1 MPRMSRY
8 QSSRYNFAVPL
19 SGHALLFNAASGAI
33 VRLNGADSECL
44 ARYLCQPP
52 GEIDT
57 HAFDPGVW
65 KQLRDGGFVVPVD
78 TDETES
84 VRRRYW
90 RARVET
96 PMVVTI
102 TTTMECNLG
111 CYYCYER
118 RSKQALSSEQL
129 PALLAWVRERLLVS
143 RKKSLHVDWYGGEPL
158 LNPAFMEAASGALQA
173 LCAELGVDY
182 RASVIS
188 NGTCWP
194 DDPVAF
200 VRAHR
205 IQQAQI
211 SFDGLRANH
220 DRRRH
225 YRKAYRDAEST
236 PSSFE
241 QAVALVDRLVSAVRV
256 DLRFNID
263 AKNAGD
269 MLPFLEFAQK
279 RGWFSAPFP
288 AVFQPARLASY
299 SERSGFMRRHE
310 LPLAEYDALRAEAR
324 AWLSSVGNIEEAEIP
339 TGYPSPKSS
348 VCAALAEDS
357 VVVGG
362 DGLAYRCGLQVGEAG
377 RAVGAIARTEF
388 SGIPIELESDGDA
401 AWWKAFDP
409 CDQPRCRQCSFLPI
423 CWGGC
428 PKKHLEQDQHAL
440 REQSDYWRRNLA
452 RLIAAG
458 ANEALSTPV
467 TYADADQFRLPETDR
482 SAEI

>member
-1 MPRMSRY
+1 MSRY
-8 QSSRYNFAVPL
+8 QPSRFNFAVPL
-19 SGHALLFNAASGAI
+19 AGRALLFNAASGAV
-33 VRLNGADSECL
+33 VRLNGADSERM

-52 GEIDT
+52 GEIEPD
-57 HAFDPGVW
+57 AFDPGVW
-65 KQLRDGGFVVPVD
+65 RQLRDGSFVVPAGS
-78 TDETES
+78 DETES
-84 VRRRYW
+84 IRQRYW
-90 RARVET
+90 RARADT

-102 TTTMECNLG
+102 TTTMDCNLG
-111 CYYCYER
+111 CYYCYES

-129 PALLAWVRERLLVS
+129 PALLTWVRERLVAS

-158 LNPAFMEAASGALQA
+158 LNPEFMEAASGSLQM

-194 DDPVAF
+194 EDPGAF

-220 DRRRH
+220 DRRRR
-225 YRKAYRDAEST
+225 YRKAYRHGGST
-236 PSSFE
+236 PSSFDR
-241 QAVALVDRLVSAVRV
+241 AVALVDRLVNAARV

-269 MLPFLEFAQK
+269 MLPFLEFARR

-299 SERSGFMRRHE
+299 SERSGFMREHE
-310 LPLAEYDALRAEAR
+310 LPLAEYDALRARAR
-324 AWLSSVGNIEEAEIP
+324 AWLSSIGSIEEAEIP
-339 TGYPSPKSS
+339 MGYPSPKSS
-348 VCAALAEDS
+348 VCAALADDS
-357 VVVGG
+357 IVIGG
-362 DGLAYRCGLQVGEAG
+362 DGMAYRCGLQVGEAG
-377 RAVGAIARTEF
+377 RAVGAIARPAL
-388 SGIPIELESDGDA
+388 SGIPIEVESGDDET
-401 AWWKAFDP
+401 WWKAFDP

-428 PKKHLEQDQHAL
+428 PKKHLERDRHAL
-440 REQSDYWRRNLA
+440 DEQSDYWRRNLA

-458 ANEALSTPV
+458 ANESLSAPV
-467 TYADADQFRLPETDR
+467 VYGEADQFRMAETDH
-482 SAEI
+482 SPAV